1 MSTMNYD
8 EDDVNIDDLSDA
20 KTVNYTNN
28 VTIKTP
34 KKSMPQLQANKIKKK
49 YKNLKQLVFINENI
63 RQ

>member
-28 VTIKTP
+28 ATTKTP
-34 KKSMPQLQANKIKKK
+34 KN
-49 YKNLKQLVFINENI
+49 V
-63 RQ
+63 RQTYR